1 MCCVFA
7 TESTLADGG
16 TCNGSCAGARSES
29 IYGTFCTNFG
39 YVRNIKSTRVGG
51 WWGVSFDKDQ
61 LNSYVSACELVRVF
75 VIDRESE
82 SGGDKLQQLFVT
94 GTISF
99 FSLTGIPFTSY
110 RFTSGSQVALL
121 RWEGQS
127 RGVLMRTWVTGPAHF
142 TKGLL
147 QTPLCSLN
155 VHSHGCYLHVYISAI
170 LF

>member
-1 MCCVFA
+1 M
-7 TESTLADGG
+7 
-16 TCNGSCAGARSES
+16 
-29 IYGTFCTNFG
+29 
-39 YVRNIKSTRVGG
+39 
-51 WWGVSFDKDQ
+51 SFDKDQ
-61 LNSYVSACELVRVF
+61 LNSCVSACELVRVF

-127 RGVLMRTWVTGPAHF
+127 RGVLMRT
-142 TKGLL
+142 
-147 QTPLCSLN
+147 
-155 VHSHGCYLHVYISAI
+155 
-170 LF
+170 